1 MADDLQTSYIL
12 DLESHI
18 THLEHQLASHQS
30 DESRAREIEQLREDI
45 QVAKMETEE
54 YKERMETYRQQV
66 IRAEKKVEEREYRI
80 VGMPTLWGEKGKTM

>member
-1 MADDLQTSYIL
+1 
-12 DLESHI
+12 
-18 THLEHQLASHQS
+18 
-30 DESRAREIEQLREDI
+30 
-45 QVAKMETEE
+45 METEE